1 MLWKIVIYQMIEYE
15 PFKYIN
21 SDQSSL
27 IFLMKKIGK
36 SELTQIC
43 FLSSHT
49 LLKLLQ
55 NLFSGNYF
63 LLQNCNIV
71 LFQTAIH
78 NQVSYHRI
86 LSINTLNHCTQVRFQ
101 LLDQF
106 LSTISKNHNCS
117 STSVHL
123 NKIKEK
129 NRTYFN
135 YKEIKPETNKVHTII
150 GIHKFLSIPI
160 ADVFFSLKNKG

>member
-1 MLWKIVIYQMIEYE
+1 MPWKIVIYQMIEYE

-43 FLSSHT
+43 FLSHLT
-49 LLKLLQ
+49 LLKLFQ
-55 NLFSGNYF
+55 KLFSGNYF
-63 LLQNCNIV
+63 LLLNCNIV
-71 LFQTAIH
+71 LFQTAFH

-86 LSINTLNHCTQVRFQ
+86 LSINTLHHCTQVRFQ
-101 LLDQF
+101 LFDQF

-129 NRTYFN
+129 NQTYFN
-135 YKEIKPETNKVHTII
+135 YKEIKPETNKVQTII

-160 ADVFFSLKNKG
+160 ADAFFSLKNKG

>member
-63 LLQNCNIV
+63 LLLNCNIV

-86 LSINTLNHCTQVRFQ
+86 LSINTLHHCTQVRFQ

-129 NRTYFN
+129 IEPILT
-135 YKEIKPETNKVHTII
+135 IKK
-150 GIHKFLSIPI
+150 
-160 ADVFFSLKNKG
+160 